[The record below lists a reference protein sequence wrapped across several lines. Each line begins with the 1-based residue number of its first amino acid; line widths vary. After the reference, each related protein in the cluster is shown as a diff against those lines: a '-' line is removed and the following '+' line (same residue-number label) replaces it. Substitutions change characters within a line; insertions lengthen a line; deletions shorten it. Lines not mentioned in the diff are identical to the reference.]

1 MDTDM
6 KQAIIFD
13 MDGTLFQTN
22 YILEPALAAT
32 FDYLREQGLWKGAT
46 PIDQYRKIMGVP
58 LTVVWQTLCPKHDK
72 SQHQESNRYFQK
84 ALIEQI
90 ENGTGSLYEQVE
102 ETLNQLAAHYPLYI
116 ASNGQMPYLQAI
128 VKQYK
133 LMKWIE
139 RVYSIDTVPSGNKS
153 ELVANVIRENS
164 ITSGFVVG
172 DRASDIKAAQDNG
185 LTAIGVHFDFAQ
197 PEELQQADF
206 VVKSF
211 AAIVQKIRA

>member
-1 MDTDM
+1 MDTEM

-32 FDYLREQGLWKGAT
+32 FDHLREQGLWQGTT
-46 PIDQYRKIMGVP
+46 PIEQYRAIMGVP
-58 LTVVWQTLCPKHDK
+58 LTVVWQTLCPEHDE
-72 SQHQESNRYFQK
+72 SQHQESNRYFQQ

-90 ENGTGSLYEQVE
+90 ENGTGALYEQVE
-102 ETLNQLAAHYPLYI
+102 ETLQQLAAHYPLYI

-128 VKQYK
+128 VKQYG
-133 LMKWIE
+133 LARWIE
-139 RVYSIDTVPSGNKS
+139 GVYSIDTVPSGNKS
-153 ELVANVIRENS
+153 ELVANIIRENG